1 MNNKP
6 PQKICIVGGVAGGAG
21 TAARLRRLDENAE
34 IILFER
40 GEYISYANCGLPY
53 HVGGVIQAREN
64 LLLNT
69 PAGMNAKFKLDV
81 RVQSEVVKI
90 NRAEKT
96 IEIRDHRRGVT
107 YKESYDILV
116 LSTGSSPLVPS
127 IAGIDGERIYRLW
140 TVPDTDRIRAAIEK
154 YRARRAAVI
163 GGGFIG
169 LEMAENLRHRGIGV
183 TIIEA
188 QDQVFA
194 PFDIEM
200 AEALHGEIRRAGV
213 ELILSDAVE
222 SFINAPD
229 GVTIK
234 LKSGAAVE
242 ADLVVLSI
250 GVRPN
255 SELARDA
262 GLTLN
267 PRGGIVVDDRLQTS
281 DAAIYALGDVIE
293 VRDRVDGEPA
303 MIPLAGPA
311 NKQARILA
319 DRIHGIDARY
329 RGTLGASIVK
339 LFTLSAAAVGH
350 NEKALKRA
358 GKVKGTDYQ
367 TVLIRQND
375 HAGYY
380 PGATPIYLKLIFTA
394 DGEKILGAQL
404 FGEKGVDKR
413 VDVLSTAMQFGASP
427 VDLKDLEL
435 AYAPPFSSA
444 KDPVN
449 MLGFVAENVL
459 NGLVSFAEWNA
470 VETIDPAKTAIL
482 DVREDFERA
491 IASIPG
497 AIAVPLGQLRARLSE
512 LDPEKETV
520 VFCAAGVR
528 AHTAARIL
536 TNHGFKNIKI
546 YPGGEKFYALTHPK
560 KG

>member
-1 MNNKP
+1 MNDKP
-6 PQKICIVGGVAGGAG
+6 SKKICIVGGVAGGAG

-96 IEIRDHRRGVT
+96 IEIRDHRRGVA
-107 YKESYDILV
+107 YEESYDVLV
-116 LSTGSSPLVPS
+116 LSTGSSPLVPP
-127 IAGIDGERIYRLW
+127 IPGIDGERIYRLW

-194 PFDIEM
+194 PFDSEM

-222 SFINAPD
+222 SFKNGPD

-242 ADLVVLSI
+242 ADFVVLSI

-267 PRGGIVVDDRLQTS
+267 PRGGIVADDRLQTS
-281 DAAIYALGDVIE
+281 DPAIYALGDVIE

-339 LFTLSAAAVGH
+339 LFSLSAAAVGH

-358 GKVKGTDYQ
+358 GKVKGTDYR
-367 TVLIRQND
+367 TILIRQND

-394 DGEKILGAQL
+394 DGKRILGAQL

-413 VDVLSTAMQFGASP
+413 VDVLSAAMQFGASP

-470 VETIDPAKTAIL
+470 VETSDPAKTAIL

-491 IASIPG
+491 IASVPG
-497 AIAVPLGQLRARLSE
+497 AIAIPLGQLRARLSE
-512 LDPEKETV
+512 LDPEKEIV

-536 TNHGFKNIKI
+536 TNHGFRNVKI

>member
-53 HVGGVIQAREN
+53 HVGSVIQAREN

>member
-96 IEIRDHRRGVT
+96 IEIRDHRRGVA
-107 YKESYDILV
+107 YEESYDILV

-213 ELILSDAVE
+213 ELILNDAVE

-394 DGEKILGAQL
+394 DGGKILGAQL

>member
-96 IEIRDHRRGVT
+96 IEIRDHRRGVA
-107 YKESYDILV
+107 YEESYDILV

-127 IAGIDGERIYRLW
+127 IAGINGERIYRLW